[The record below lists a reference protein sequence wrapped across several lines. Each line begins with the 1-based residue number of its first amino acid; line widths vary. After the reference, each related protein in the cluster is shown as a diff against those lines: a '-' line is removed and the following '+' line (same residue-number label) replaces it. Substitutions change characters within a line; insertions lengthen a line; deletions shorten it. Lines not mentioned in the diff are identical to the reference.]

1 MESVISGS
9 GIRRYD
15 EDEEKETDNQGHVNY
30 HTVDYSGGGGG
41 TLRPPEPISLFD
53 AAKQVQQNSASS
65 GSRGGGAR

>member
-30 HTVDYSGGGGG
+30 HTVDYSGGGGA
-41 TLRPPEPISLFD
+41 LRPPEPVSLFD
-53 AAKQVQQNSASS
+53 AAK
-65 GSRGGGAR
+65 